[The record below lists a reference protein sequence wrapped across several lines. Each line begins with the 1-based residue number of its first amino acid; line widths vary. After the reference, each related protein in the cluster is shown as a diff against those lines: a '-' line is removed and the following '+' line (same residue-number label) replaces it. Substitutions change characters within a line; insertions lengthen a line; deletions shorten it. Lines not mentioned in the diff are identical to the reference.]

1 MKFPDCMDL
10 NLTRKQNELPVLQ
23 NLSKDHPGNGAMHA
37 GRSSP
42 QKFYTIDRIGNK
54 EILPQFIMRILISVD

>member
-37 GRSSP
+37 ERSSP
-42 QKFYTIDRIGNK
+42 QKFYTIDRT
-54 EILPQFIMRILISVD
+54 